1 MFHRRSSSVGK
12 LVAELRSEVRGLAV
26 YRGVLDSPVRHFGR
40 TRVRGLSGQRE
51 AYQESAGT
59 QERCTGEPVA
69 TEATHLRI
77 VEQLIP
83 TTFENS
89 DPAYLLAAAA
99 TTRYGSRDLCATN
112 AESPDA
118 DEHSVSECDQDLGV
132 ISPFL
137 WFSIGRR
144 HIG

>member
-59 QERCTGEPVA
+59 QERCAGEPVA

-83 TTFENS
+83 TTFEDS
-89 DPAYLLAAAA
+89 DPAYLPAAAA
-99 TTRYGSRDLCATN
+99 TTLSRRNTLSPTN
-112 AESPDA
+112 AETPHPS
-118 DEHSVSECDQDLGV
+118 
-132 ISPFL
+132 
-137 WFSIGRR
+137 
-144 HIG
+144 

>member
-59 QERCTGEPVA
+59 QERCAGEPVA
-69 TEATHLRI
+69 TEATPPRI

-83 TTFENS
+83 TTFEDS

-99 TTRYGSRDLCATN
+99 TTRHGSG
-112 AESPDA
+112 E
-118 DEHSVSECDQDLGV
+118 LG
-132 ISPFL
+132 
-137 WFSIGRR
+137 GR
-144 HIG
+144 HAQ

>member
-1 MFHRRSSSVGK
+1 
-12 LVAELRSEVRGLAV
+12 
-26 YRGVLDSPVRHFGR
+26 
-40 TRVRGLSGQRE
+40 
-51 AYQESAGT
+51 
-59 QERCTGEPVA
+59 VA

-83 TTFENS
+83 TTFEDS

-99 TTRYGSRDLCATN
+99 TTRYGSGDLCATN

-144 HIG
+144 HIGLRGS